1 MYLLTDDDGVIEYH
15 GQTNLDFKVKG
26 VLVTPNTRRVYI
38 GDLPEILRWFGIPQD
53 LELNPKQ
60 ELQDVQGSLEKALS
74 IF

>member
-1 MYLLTDDDGVIEYH
+1 MYLLTDDDRVIEYH